1 MVTQGKEGI
10 TMKEARPDTADKRN
24 REISFNT
31 TILPLGI
38 DSYFI

>member
-10 TMKEARPDTADKRN
+10 TVKEARPVTADKRN
-24 REISFNT
+24 REYHLT
-31 TILPLGI
+31 PKGI